1 MAEWYPNCCASKK
14 KATVSSK
21 YNSNLNNNELDFV
34 IMSQIEEIRAFVT
47 VVETGSLTQAADRL
61 GIAVSAVSRRLKD
74 LEVRLGA
81 PLIQRTTRRMYLN
94 EVGKGFYDRSK
105 AILEELEAAQQEVL
119 NSGGALNGMLRIS
132 TPLSFGVAHM
142 SAATSQFMHAHPEI
156 RIEMDLSDKR
166 VDLVA
171 EGFDLAIRIGVLS
184 DSSLIAKKISW
195 VRKIPCAAPD
205 FLERYPKI
213 TKPEDLNGAPGL
225 VYSNDKSPS
234 DWAYTSPDGEEGVMR
249 VAPKLTASNG
259 DVLREAAI
267 AGLGIT
273 CLPDF
278 LHYDAI
284 NNGLLRPVLADY
296 DWTGF
301 DVFAVY
307 PKTTILPK
315 RTRAFVDFI
324 ASRYGKTPV
333 WSKIHS

>member
-1 MAEWYPNCCASKK
+1 
-14 KATVSSK
+14 
-21 YNSNLNNNELDFV
+21 
-34 IMSQIEEIRAFVT
+34 MSQIEEIRAFVT

-74 LEVRLGA
+74 LELRLGA
-81 PLIQRTTRRMYLN
+81 ALIQRTTRRLYLN
-94 EVGKGFYDRSK
+94 EVGQVFYDRCK
-105 AILEELEAAQQEVL
+105 MVLDELEAAQQEVL
-119 NSGGALNGMLRIS
+119 NSGVALNGVLRIS
-132 TPLSFGVAHM
+132 TPLSFGITHM
-142 SAATSQFMHAHPEI
+142 SSAIAQFMHAHPEI

-184 DSSLIAKKISW
+184 DSSLIAKKITA
-195 VRKIPCAAPD
+195 VQKILCAAPD
-205 FLERYPKI
+205 FLERYPVI
-213 TKPEDLNGAPGL
+213 ATPQDLMDAPAL
-225 VYSNDKSPS
+225 IYSNDRSPT
-234 DWAYTSPDGEEGVMR
+234 DWPYTDPDGKSGVLR
-249 VAPKLTASNG
+249 VSPRFTASNG

-273 CLPDF
+273 CMPNF
-278 LHYDAI
+278 LCYDAI
-284 NNGLLRPVLADY
+284 NNGLLRPVLVDY

-324 ASRYGKTPV
+324 AARYGKDPV
-333 WSKIHS
+333 WNRLHI

>member
-1 MAEWYPNCCASKK
+1 
-14 KATVSSK
+14 
-21 YNSNLNNNELDFV
+21 
-34 IMSQIEEIRAFVT
+34 MSQIEEIRAFVM
-47 VVETGSLTQAADRL
+47 VVETGSLTQAAERL

-74 LEVRLGA
+74 LELRLGA

-94 EVGKGFYDRSK
+94 EVGQGFYDRCK
-105 AILEELEAAQQEVL
+105 AVLDELEAAQQEVL
-119 NSGGALNGMLRIS
+119 NSGGALNGVLRIS
-132 TPLSFGVAHM
+132 TPLSFGVTHM
-142 SAATSQFMHAHPEI
+142 SSAIAQFMHAHPEV

-184 DSSLIAKKISW
+184 DSSLIAKKITE
-195 VRKIPCAAPD
+195 VKKTPCAAPD

-213 TKPEDLNGAPGL
+213 TKPEDLAALPAL
-225 VYSNDKSPS
+225 IYSNDRTPT
-234 DWAYTSPDGEEGVMR
+234 DWPYTSPEGKSGVIRMTSR
-249 VAPKLTASNG
+249 LTASNG

-267 AGLGIT
+267 AGLGVG
-273 CLPDF
+273 CLPNF

-296 DWTGF
+296 DWTGL

-315 RTRAFVDFI
+315 RTRAFVDFM
-324 ASRYGKTPV
+324 AARYGKDPV
-333 WSKIHS
+333 WNKIHA

>member
-1 MAEWYPNCCASKK
+1 
-14 KATVSSK
+14 
-21 YNSNLNNNELDFV
+21 
-34 IMSQIEEIRAFVT
+34 MSQIEEIRAFVM
-47 VVETGSLTQAADRL
+47 VVETGSLTQAAERL

-74 LEVRLGA
+74 LELRLGA

-94 EVGKGFYDRSK
+94 EVGQGFYDRCK
-105 AILEELEAAQQEVL
+105 AVLDELEAAQQEVL
-119 NSGGALNGMLRIS
+119 NSGGALNGVLRIS
-132 TPLSFGVAHM
+132 TPLSFGVTHM
-142 SAATSQFMHAHPEI
+142 SSAIAQFMHAHPEV

-184 DSSLIAKKISW
+184 DSSLIAKKITE
-195 VRKIPCAAPD
+195 VKKTPCAAPD

-213 TKPEDLNGAPGL
+213 TKPEDLAALPAL
-225 VYSNDKSPS
+225 IYSNDRTPT
-234 DWAYTSPDGEEGVMR
+234 DWSYTSPEGKSGVIRMTSR
-249 VAPKLTASNG
+249 LTASNG

-267 AGLGIT
+267 AGLGVG
-273 CLPDF
+273 CLPNF

-296 DWTGF
+296 DWTGL

-315 RTRAFVDFI
+315 RTRAFVDFM
-324 ASRYGKTPV
+324 AARYGKDPV
-333 WSKIHS
+333 WNKIHA

>member
-1 MAEWYPNCCASKK
+1 
-14 KATVSSK
+14 
-21 YNSNLNNNELDFV
+21 
-34 IMSQIEEIRAFVT
+34 MSQIEEIRAFVM
-47 VVETGSLTQAADRL
+47 VVETGSLTQAAERL

-74 LEVRLGA
+74 LELRLGA

-94 EVGKGFYDRSK
+94 EVGQGFYDRCK
-105 AILEELEAAQQEVL
+105 AVLDELEAAQQEVL
-119 NSGGALNGMLRIS
+119 NSGGALNGVLRIS

-142 SAATSQFMHAHPEI
+142 STAIAQFMHAHPEI

-195 VRKIPCAAPD
+195 VKKIPCAAPD

-213 TKPEDLNGAPGL
+213 TKPEDLMDAPAL
-225 VYSNDKSPS
+225 IYSNDKSPA
-234 DWAYTSPDGEEGVMR
+234 DWGYTAPDGKSGVMR
-249 VAPKLTASNG
+249 VSPKLTASNG

-273 CLPDF
+273 CLPSF

-284 NNGLLRPVLADY
+284 NNGLLRPVLSDY
-296 DWTGF
+296 DWTAF

-315 RTRAFVDFI
+315 RTRAFVDFM
-324 ASRYGKTPV
+324 ASRYGKDPV
-333 WSKIHS
+333 WNKIHA

>member
-1 MAEWYPNCCASKK
+1 
-14 KATVSSK
+14 
-21 YNSNLNNNELDFV
+21 
-34 IMSQIEEIRAFVT
+34 MSQIEEIRAFVM
-47 VVETGSLTQAADRL
+47 VVETGSLTQAAERL

-74 LEVRLGA
+74 LELRLGA

-94 EVGKGFYDRSK
+94 EVGQGFYDRCK
-105 AILEELEAAQQEVL
+105 AVLDELEAAQQEVL
-119 NSGGALNGMLRIS
+119 NSGGALNGVLRIS
-132 TPLSFGVAHM
+132 TPLSFGVTHM
-142 SAATSQFMHAHPEI
+142 SSAIAQFMHAHPEV

-184 DSSLIAKKISW
+184 DSSLIAKKITE
-195 VRKIPCAAPD
+195 VKKIPCAAPD

-213 TKPEDLNGAPGL
+213 TKPEDLAALPAL
-225 VYSNDKSPS
+225 IYSNDRTPT
-234 DWAYTSPDGEEGVMR
+234 DWPYTSPEGKSGVIRMTSR
-249 VAPKLTASNG
+249 LTASNG

-267 AGLGIT
+267 AGLGVG
-273 CLPDF
+273 CLPNF

-296 DWTGF
+296 DWTGL

-315 RTRAFVDFI
+315 RTRAFVDFM
-324 ASRYGKTPV
+324 AARYGKDPV
-333 WSKIHS
+333 WNKIHA